1 MVIELWKGSR
11 LATVAPGS
19 SEMMRN
25 HIAEHT
31 LGLPRS
37 Y

>member
-1 MVIELWKGSR
+1 MCKGRR
-11 LATVAPGS
+11 LGKVAPGS
-19 SEMMRN
+19 AEIMRN
-25 HIAEHT
+25 HVAEHT

>member
-1 MVIELWKGSR
+1 MWKGTR
-11 LATVAPGS
+11 LGKVAPGS
-19 SEMMRN
+19 TEMMRN